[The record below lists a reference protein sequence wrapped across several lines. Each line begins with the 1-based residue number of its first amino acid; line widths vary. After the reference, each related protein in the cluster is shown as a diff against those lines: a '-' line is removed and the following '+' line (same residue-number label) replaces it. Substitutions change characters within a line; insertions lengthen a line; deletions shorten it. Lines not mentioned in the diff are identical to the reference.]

1 MNASSVPAA
10 LSLEREFVT
19 KQEMKY
25 RVMRVKKTLPGML
38 SGGKATALPP
48 MYASKN
54 SFNWTN
60 KKSEKED

>member
-1 MNASSVPAA
+1 
-10 LSLEREFVT
+10 
-19 KQEMKY
+19 MKY